1 MAAKHTM
8 NGKISKKLFDALGG
22 IPVDREGNTIP
33 AMNNAKRCLGSGR
46 VMIIFPEGARSRDGT
61 MLPFKN
67 GAAQLALDTNTK
79 ILPIEIEGG
88 FETFPRWIK
97 YPRLFDWKHLKKYT
111 IKIKIGSLIDPSDK
125 SVFNIT
131 NQIRQE
137 IIDMHNIKEK
147 VL

>member
-67 GAAQLALDTNTK
+67 GAAQLDKVSSSFRL
-79 ILPIEIEGG
+79 
-88 FETFPRWIK
+88 ETFKKIYYK
-97 YPRLFDWKHLKKYT
+97 NKNWK
-111 IKIKIGSLIDPSDK
+111 SDRP
-125 SVFNIT
+125 
-131 NQIRQE
+131 IR
-137 IIDMHNIKEK
+137 
-147 VL
+147 